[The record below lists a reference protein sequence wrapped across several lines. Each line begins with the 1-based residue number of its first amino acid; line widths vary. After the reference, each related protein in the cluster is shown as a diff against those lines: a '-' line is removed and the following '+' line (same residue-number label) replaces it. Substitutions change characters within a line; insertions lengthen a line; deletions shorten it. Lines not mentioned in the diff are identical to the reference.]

1 MIDYSKFGIRGW
13 GVKLLISNRFILWH
27 SFEPNIFKSNEFS
40 CFLFAFLEL
49 TTFIMYI
56 VIKFMYSDKATKFCE
71 IFTFLLFYILPVKSK
86 VKILQN
92 FVGFS
97 KYMKFTKD
105 NLFSIFVNNFL
116 TILISLL
123 TRLYYFV
130 LQCTYRGEGPTLGS
144 CLLSGR
150 QGGNWKVLKISP
162 NFKVIA
168 ALKLG

>member
-97 KYMKFTKD
+97 KYVNFIWVNKANIARWYQQTFCCQK
-105 NLFSIFVNNFL
+105 FVNNAQQ
-116 TILISLL
+116 
-123 TRLYYFV
+123 YFA
-130 LQCTYRGEGPTLGS
+130 
-144 CLLSGR
+144 
-150 QGGNWKVLKISP
+150 
-162 NFKVIA
+162 FKP
-168 ALKLG
+168 